1 MGKSERALGVN
12 MQIKPQTLMV
22 AIQCVAAEIHTIDR
36 QLDDEPD
43 NAAEL
48 EQLLVSF
55 DLAADDLRVAYEE
68 ALKQYSELPSYDDL
82 RRFPS

>member
-1 MGKSERALGVN
+1 MGKSKRALGVN

-22 AIQCVAAEIHTIDR
+22 AIQCVAAETRAIDK
-36 QLDDEPD
+36 QLEDGEPD

-55 DLAADDLRVAYEE
+55 DLAADDLKEAYEE
-68 ALKQYSELPSYDDL
+68 ALKQYGELPAYNEL
-82 RRFPS
+82 IK

>member
-1 MGKSERALGVN
+1 

-22 AIQCVAAEIHTIDR
+22 AIQCVAAEIRLIDKK
-36 QLDDEPD
+36 LEDDEPA

-55 DLAADDLRVAYEE
+55 DLAADDLKKAYEIALNQYGELPAYEE
-68 ALKQYSELPSYDDL
+68 LVK
-82 RRFPS
+82 